1 MWLKRSQG
9 SEVKMRQLKSSG
21 SLPAGLA
28 LLLAGPEARRGLL
41 KVKGEDAGEVGRR
54 AKELHH
60 WRKKERKTRRRRE
73 RNCSVRV
80 TLQKKSYLRKEGRRT
95 RS

>member
-60 WRKKERKTRRRRE
+60 WRKKERRGGGE
-73 RNCSVRV
+73 SAIA
-80 TLQKKSYLRKEGRRT
+80 LFGLRSTKRAI
-95 RS
+95 